1 MADPDDE
8 INWQLTLES
17 VRSLYSVLNT
27 QYLFNSSKY
36 KIFKAVLVA
45 GCFFLASCENDEA
58 EVKGLFTRKLGVEE
72 AKIITLT
79 FTTGGKTKAILTS
92 PLMLR
97 VQDTLTYIEFP
108 KTLEV
113 NFYDEE
119 GKVESTMTAMYGRY
133 KESENIVFLKD
144 SVKIVNTKR
153 ETLHTDELYWD
164 RSRTGTEFYTDKPVR
179 IRTLTH
185 IIDGVGMQA
194 SQDFK
199 QRVIRKTTGMIK
211 IPASQFPM

>member
-1 MADPDDE
+1 M
-8 INWQLTLES
+8 
-17 VRSLYSVLNT
+17 LYFST
-27 QYLFNSSKY
+27 Y
-36 KIFKAVLVA
+36 KIFRAALLA
-45 GCFFLASCENDEA
+45 GCFFLLSCENDEA
-58 EVKGLFTRKLGVEE
+58 EVKSLFTRKLGVEE

-97 VQDTLTYIEFP
+97 VQDTITYIEFP

-119 GKVESTMTAMYGRY
+119 GKVESTMTALYGRY
-133 KESENIVFLKD
+133 KESENIVYLKD
-144 SVKIVNTKR
+144 SVRVINTKK
-153 ETLHTDELYWD
+153 ETLNTDELYWD
-164 RSRTGTEFYTDKPVR
+164 RSRTGWEFYTEKPVR

-185 IIDGVGMQA
+185 IIDGVGMEA

-199 QRVIRKTTGMIK
+199 QRHIKKTTGMIK
-211 IPASQFPM
+211 ISSSQFPM